1 LEIPVEMV
9 QFLSNFYWNREFLLC
24 TTISIDC

>member
-1 LEIPVEMV
+1 MQTEL
-9 QFLSNFYWNREFLLC
+9 LLC